1 MERVSGREGVAGPL
15 DDLLLYA
22 GASMARDG
30 SASHYGSA
38 FGEIAVCLRAV
49 GLADRHELR
58 TFELRGSAR
67 ALDEATSLVTGRQP
81 PVGIAVRGAQAWWFR
96 VSEHRL
102 LLLCEP
108 DVHRDLAARLDRLC
122 SARAGRS
129 WIEVSDDYE
138 ALGLLGPDAQ
148 SVLEAT
154 CPGCA
159 DHMRSTA
166 RFAGVRIGGA
176 PCLVLR
182 EAELQY
188 LVLVP
193 RGQAVEVWRTLEATG
208 MGFHMGAVGRQALDR
223 FTVSRRT
230 LAHQARA

>member
-1 MERVSGREGVAGPL
+1 MERTAGYEGTAGPL
-15 DDLLLYA
+15 DDLLLFA

-30 SASHYGSA
+30 SASHYGST

-49 GLADRHELR
+49 GLADRHELC
-58 TFELRGSAR
+58 TLELRGSAG

-81 PVGIAVRGAQAWWFR
+81 PVGVAVRGARAWWVR

-102 LLLCEP
+102 LLVCEP
-108 DVHRDLAARLDRLC
+108 EVRRGLGGRLDRLC
-122 SARAGRS
+122 SPRAGRS
-129 WIEVSDDYE
+129 WSEVSGDYE
-138 ALGLLGPDAQ
+138 ALGLVGPDARA
-148 SVLEAT
+148 VLEAT

-159 DHMRSTA
+159 EHMRSTG
-166 RFAGVRIGGA
+166 RFAGARIGGA

-182 EAELQY
+182 EAEEQY

-208 MGFHMGAVGRQALDR
+208 MGFHMAAVGRQALDR
-223 FTVSRRT
+223 FAVSRRT
-230 LAHQARA
+230 QAHQARA